1 MGSRTQTIVQHGNV
15 YGSARGDG
23 VRGVHKGETEMI
35 KGILI
40 LMALLGLLMFGLI
53 VATAT
58 PNDKE
63 EYERYMRWKERQRNE
78 RSD

>member
-1 MGSRTQTIVQHGNV
+1 
-15 YGSARGDG
+15 
-23 VRGVHKGETEMI
+23 MI
-35 KGILI
+35 KWILI

-63 EYERYMRWKERQRNE
+63 EYEKYMQYKERKRRHE
-78 RSD
+78 ID